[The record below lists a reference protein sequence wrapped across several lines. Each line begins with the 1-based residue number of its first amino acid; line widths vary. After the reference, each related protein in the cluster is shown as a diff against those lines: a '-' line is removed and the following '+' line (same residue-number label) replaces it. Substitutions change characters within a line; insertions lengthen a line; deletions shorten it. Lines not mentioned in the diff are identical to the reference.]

1 MASKSSP
8 KLIGGFVV
16 GAIALIV
23 VALLAFGGSKF
34 LEPKEVGVLFFDGSM
49 AGLDVGSPVTF
60 RGVKIGQVTS
70 VVIQYDVVRQVLHI
84 PVIIE
89 VQPEKVEITSGERRP
104 GQNLRALVERGLRG
118 QLVVQSLVTGQVSV
132 DFDFHPEVPIRL
144 VGAKPGMLELPTMPS
159 DIDVLKAN
167 VVGVLNKISKL
178 PTDELSADLI
188 AVLKGA
194 EQTLETVQGTFKNL
208 DTQIQPLADSAKGA
222 ADQANRL
229 LANTDTDLPKLVAN
243 LQQVLT
249 TANSAL
255 GQADQTLRT
264 AHNSISPNSPLYV
277 RLDAALRELDGAA
290 QSIHALA
297 ETLQRNPQA
306 VLTGK
311 K

>member
-1 MASKSSP
+1 MASKSNP

-23 VALLAFGGSKF
+23 VGVFAFGGSQF
-34 LEPKEVGVLFFDGSM
+34 LEPKETGVLFFDGSM

-60 RGVKIGQVTS
+60 RGVKVGEVTS
-70 VVIQYDVVRQVLHI
+70 IVIQYDVVHQVLHI
-84 PVIIE
+84 PVTIQI
-89 VQPEKVEITSGERRP
+89 QPKKVEIISGERKP
-104 GQNLRALVERGLRG
+104 GRNLAALVQRGLRG

-132 DFDFHPEVPIRL
+132 DFDFHPEVPIKL
-144 VGAKPGMLELPTMPS
+144 VGAPPGTLELPTMPS
-159 DIDVLKAN
+159 DIDVLKAS
-167 VVGVLNKISKL
+167 VAGVLEKISKL
-178 PTDELSADLI
+178 PMDELSSDAI
-188 AVLKGA
+188 AVLKQA
-194 EQTLETVQGTFKNL
+194 DQTLETVQGTVKNL

-222 ADQANRL
+222 ADQASRL
-229 LANTDTDLPKLVAN
+229 LANTNTDLPKLVAS
-243 LQQVLT
+243 LQQALT
-249 TANSAL
+249 AANLAL

-264 AHNSISPNSPLYV
+264 AHNSISPDSPLYV

-290 QSIHALA
+290 SSIHALA